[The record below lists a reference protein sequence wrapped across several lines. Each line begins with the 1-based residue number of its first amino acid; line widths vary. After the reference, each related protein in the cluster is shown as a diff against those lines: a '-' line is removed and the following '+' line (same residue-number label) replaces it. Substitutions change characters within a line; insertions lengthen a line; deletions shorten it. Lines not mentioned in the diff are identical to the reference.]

1 MDVEFLIMLPGCEN
15 GDFFYVPHSMWKG
28 KKLMQCA
35 AGLAS
40 LSPHIPFR
48 IIRGSKDIDCIVL

>member
-1 MDVEFLIMLPGCEN
+1 MDVEFSIMLPGCEN
-15 GDFFYVPHSMWKG
+15 GDFFYDPHSMWKG

-40 LSPHIPFR
+40 L
-48 IIRGSKDIDCIVL
+48 